1 MVHANFARH
10 VDAAE
15 LQRLIDETAGPL
27 LVHFTAEWCGP
38 CQGMAPFLETF
49 AQARADMLPVVKV
62 DIDAHPDVA
71 TRFMV
76 RAVPTL
82 YVLQDGQVLG
92 AHTGALAAAQLA
104 RFVDQSIG
112 A

>member
-1 MVHANFARH
+1 MKPTGFARH
-10 VDAAE
+10 VDATE
-15 LQRLIDETAGPL
+15 LQQLIDETPGPL

-38 CQGMAPFLETF
+38 CQGMAPFLEAF
-49 AQARADMLPVVKV
+49 AQARAQSLPVVKV
-62 DIDAHPDVA
+62 DIDAHPSVA
-71 TRFMV
+71 SRFMV

-82 YVLQDGQVLG
+82 YVLQDGRVLG
-92 AHTGALAAAQLA
+92 AHTGALSGAQLA